1 MLVNLRNNR
10 SNFIFLLGILFTVM
24 CFVLSGQPNY
34 LWLLTVAQLI
44 FVPTMV
50 SMVVDVQKVG
60 TAITMGMMLAVTL
73 PHWSTDGVLANVL
86 AGMYVLYTFYIAMQG
101 VKRFYNEVLQ
111 ILRSLLSTWGF
122 ST

>member
-1 MLVNLRNNR
+1 
-10 SNFIFLLGILFTVM
+10 
-24 CFVLSGQPNY
+24 
-34 LWLLTVAQLI
+34 
-44 FVPTMV
+44 MV

>member
-24 CFVLSGQPNY
+24 CYVLSGQPNY
-34 LWLLTVAQLI
+34 LWLLTVAQLV
-44 FVPTMV
+44 FVPTRV

-73 PHWSTDGVLANVL
+73 LHWSKDGVLAGNGQDL
-86 AGMYVLYTFYIAMQG
+86 AA
-101 VKRFYNEVLQ
+101 
-111 ILRSLLSTWGF
+111 S
-122 ST
+122 

>member
-1 MLVNLRNNR
+1 M
-10 SNFIFLLGILFTVM
+10 
-24 CFVLSGQPNY
+24 LSGQPNY

-60 TAITMGMMLAVTL
+60 KAIIIGMMLAVTL
-73 PHWSTDGVLANVL
+73 LHWSTDGLLANIL
-86 AGMYVLYTFYIAMQG
+86 TGMYILYTFYIAIQG
-101 VKRFYNEVLQ
+101 VKRFYNEVLR
-111 ILRSLLSTWGF
+111 ILRSLQLTWGF